1 MEPSN
6 GLIVTA
12 LTRAWPDRT
21 VSATFSVPEGGSLAV
36 LGPSGSGKTT
46 LLRMIAGLVQAD
58 SGTVSLGGVD
68 ITRLPPGKRRIGM
81 VFQDAALFSHLTV
94 EGNIAYG
101 LAGRGTSRVER
112 REAVDRWLGLLGME
126 GFQHRRVDTLS
137 GGERQRV
144 ALARTLAVDPALVL
158 FDEPLSSLDASLR
171 SRLVDELRARQ
182 RELGYTALYVTHDE
196 SEASRLADG
205 IILLG

>member
-1 MEPSN
+1 METPK
-6 GLIVTA
+6 GLVVDG
-12 LTRAWPDRT
+12 LTRVWPDRT

-46 LLRMIAGLVQAD
+46 LLRMIAGLAQPD
-58 SGTVSLGGVD
+58 SGTVSLGGAD
-68 ITRLPPGKRRIGM
+68 ITRIPPGKRRVGM

-101 LAGRGTSRVER
+101 LACRGASRSER
-112 REAVDRWLGLLGME
+112 REAVDRWLRLLGME
-126 GFQHRRVDTLS
+126 GFRQRSVDTLS

-144 ALARTLAVDPALVL
+144 ALARTLAVEPDLVL
-158 FDEPLSSLDASLR
+158 FDEPLSSLDAGLR

-205 IILLG
+205 IIRLG